1 MNFNNNEVRKV
12 INHVSSRWLST
23 EKCLERCSGT
33 LWDSLVEWDS
43 LKSFFLS
50 NFNLYDD
57 PVESDPDDKPNREK
71 RLVYK
76 CIQMPD
82 FLDTLCLRLPK
93 PKNILDATKNL

>member
-1 MNFNNNEVRKV
+1 MFREMQ
-12 INHVSSRWLST
+12 
-23 EKCLERCSGT
+23 
-33 LWDSLVEWDS
+33 WDSLG
-43 LKSFFLS
+43 LIGGMGLFGIIFLS

-57 PVESDPDDKPNREK
+57 PIESDPDDKPNREK

-93 PKNILDATKNL
+93 PKNILDTTKNL